1 MTPKEILNKKKI
13 SQRELYFILL
23 AITFTSIFITG
34 EIMARYFVK
43 ENTLPPIPPYSKIDP
58 YSPNPY
64 LMGMRPF
71 MHSHIPNAHY
81 LQSRSYYAV
90 DYSINSSGF
99 RGPEIQPKSKD
110 MKRAIIIG
118 DSIVEGHGCEFRD
131 TFAFK
136 LGEKAKPFNW
146 EVINLGVQGASPSYF
161 AANINRYIATEP
173 DAAFIVIFENDLY
186 DDREQEKSYFTKPIL
201 DNPSQLYQKPNK
213 FWNLFSQS
221 RFFTL
226 INRVYHQIEKSEIEQ
241 IIIENRDII
250 VKNQEQINVEK
261 IAKWLVSPSLFDK
274 QWEMSQK
281 YLDYITNTLTERK
294 IPIFIVY
301 LSLGGIIP
309 GQDKS
314 YLTHTNTF
322 NHKVEYWSKSKNIP
336 FLSLIPL
343 MNESFTKLQITDM
356 MIKDDGHPTP
366 KAHQMFANSIFKWLE
381 ELGSSQK

>member
-1 MTPKEILNKKKI
+1 MATQEIRAKQKK
-13 SQRELYFILL
+13 SQIKLYIILFLTTSLFI
-23 AITFTSIFITG
+23 IFG
-34 EIMARYFVK
+34 CEIMARYFVN
-43 ENTLPPIPPYSKIDP
+43 ENNLPVPPPYTKIDP

-99 RGPEIQPKSKD
+99 RVPEIHPKSKD
-110 MKRAIIIG
+110 MNRAIIIG
-118 DSIVEGHGCEFRD
+118 DSIVEGHGCEFKD
-131 TFAFK
+131 TFTYK

-161 AANINRYIATEP
+161 AANIDRYMATEP

-186 DDREQEKSYFTKPIL
+186 DDRQQEKSYFTKPIL
-201 DNPSQLYQKPNK
+201 DNPSQLYKRPNK
-213 FWNLFSQS
+213 FWNLFNQS
-221 RFFTL
+221 RLFTL
-226 INRVYHQIEKSEIEQ
+226 INRASHQINKSEVEH
-241 IIIENRDII
+241 IIIENRNII
-250 VKNQEQINVEK
+250 VENQEQINLEK
-261 IAKWLVSPSLFDK
+261 IAKWLVAPSMFDK
-274 QWEMSQK
+274 QWDMSQK
-281 YLDYITNTLTERK
+281 YLDYIANRFTKKK
-294 IPIFIVY
+294 IPIFLVY

-314 YLTHTNTF
+314 YLTHTNTL
-322 NHKVEYWSKSKNIP
+322 NRKVEEWSKSKNIP

-366 KAHQMFANSIFKWLE
+366 KAHQMFANRIWKWLE
-381 ELGSSQK
+381 ELGGAKK

>member
-1 MTPKEILNKKKI
+1 MTNKAISAKQKKSQIKLYIILFLTT
-13 SQRELYFILL
+13 SLL
-23 AITFTSIFITG
+23 IIVG
-34 EIMARYFVK
+34 CEIMARLFVK
-43 ENTLPPIPPYSKIDP
+43 ENRLPAPPPHSKIDP

-64 LMGMRPF
+64 LIGMRPF

-99 RGPEIQPKSKD
+99 RGPEIQPKSKTI
-110 MKRAIIIG
+110 KRAVIIG

-131 TFAFK
+131 TFAYK

-146 EVINLGVQGASPSYF
+146 EVINLGVQGASSSYF
-161 AANINRYIATEP
+161 AANIDRYMATEP

-186 DDREQEKSYFTKPIL
+186 DDRQQEKSYFTKPIL
-201 DNPSQLYQKPNK
+201 DNPSQLYKKTNK
-213 FWNLFSQS
+213 FWNLFNQS

-226 INRVYHQIEKSEIEQ
+226 INRASNQIQKREVEH
-241 IIIENRDII
+241 IISENRTII
-250 VKNQEQINVEK
+250 VENQEQINLEK
-261 IAKWLVSPSLFDK
+261 IAKWLVAPSMFDK
-274 QWEMSQK
+274 QWDMSQK
-281 YLDYITNTLTERK
+281 YLDYIADIFTERK

-314 YLTHTNTF
+314 YLTHANNF
-322 NHKVEYWSKSKNIP
+322 NHKVEEWSKSKNIP

-343 MNESFTKLQITDM
+343 MNESFTKLKITDI
-356 MIKDDGHPTP
+356 MIEDDGHPTP
-366 KAHQMFANSIFKWLE
+366 KAHQMFTNRIWKWLE
-381 ELGSSQK
+381 ELGK